1 LSASWSRFITALV
14 WIATRPKTKKSKK
27 LAKKAKNCQN
37 WDKAKTRPERRELM
51 TDKDWQQLN
60 SGLLT
65 ATLMIAIILG
75 SLLWEPVASAIEYL
89 ATN

>member
-1 LSASWSRFITALV
+1 
-14 WIATRPKTKKSKK
+14 
-27 LAKKAKNCQN
+27 
-37 WDKAKTRPERRELM
+37 M
-51 TDKDWQQLN
+51 TDRDWQRLN
-60 SGLLT
+60 RGLLT